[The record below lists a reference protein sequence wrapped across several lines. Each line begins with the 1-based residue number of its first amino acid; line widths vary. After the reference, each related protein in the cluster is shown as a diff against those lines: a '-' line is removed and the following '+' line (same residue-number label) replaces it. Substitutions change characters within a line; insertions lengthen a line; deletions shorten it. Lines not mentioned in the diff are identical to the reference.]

1 MRIPPKITQA
11 MARGVLWLIALA
23 AIGVLGLI
31 VLYVLIQG
39 LPHVSPGFLF
49 QMPENMGKEGGILPT
64 LAATVYVTFLALLI
78 SCPISLGAAL
88 YLVEYTRENTITR
101 ILRFFTETLAGIPSI
116 IFGLFG
122 AAFFLYGLG
131 MRLSIL
137 AGSLTL
143 SMMLLPIMI
152 RTSEEALKSVPI
164 SYREGSLAL
173 GATTW
178 QTVTKAV
185 LPSAAGGILTGILL
199 GLGRAVGETAAL
211 FLTLGGSILKIPTSP
226 LEQGR
231 TMTMHLYT
239 LSSEGI
245 SVERAFATA
254 SCLIV
259 AILLI
264 NYTAFALLRRFNRKR
279 LGRMA

>member
-49 QMPENMGKEGGILPT
+49 RMPENMGREGGILPT

-78 SCPISLGAAL
+78 SGPISLGAAL

-143 SMMLLPIMI
+143 SLMLLPIMI
-152 RTSEEALKSVPI
+152 RTSEEALKSVPN

>member
-78 SCPISLGAAL
+78 SGPISLGAAL